1 MTARGPVRCFW
12 SRGRIL
18 SGRYPGPFRSGT
30 GLSARIPS
38 ALSGLSAGNI
48 KGQVL
53 MEPVLIITTQMP
65 RYLSAAVF
73 SVSVSD
79 NGNDVLLPTPALS
92 GSGSMVSEL
101 VYSVS
106 AGMTQPPSLI
116 HFPLFHAIRSVHPA
130 DCRGGYPRA
139 AGQSGLYT
147 FPGVKSTVAVFRR

>member
-1 MTARGPVRCFW
+1 MLPAFFIHTGRSFMSGDRAWSEPACGPVCC
-12 SRGRIL
+12 SRNTVQSVVCKINC
-18 SGRYPGPFRSGT
+18 
-30 GLSARIPS
+30 
-38 ALSGLSAGNI
+38 NI

-53 MEPVLIITTQMP
+53 MEPVLMITAQMP
-65 RYLSAAVF
+65 WHRSAAGF
-73 SVSVSD
+73 FPSVSQIMA
-79 NGNDVLLPTPALS
+79 NDVLLPTPALS

-147 FPGVKSTVAVFRR
+147 FLGVKSTVTVFRR